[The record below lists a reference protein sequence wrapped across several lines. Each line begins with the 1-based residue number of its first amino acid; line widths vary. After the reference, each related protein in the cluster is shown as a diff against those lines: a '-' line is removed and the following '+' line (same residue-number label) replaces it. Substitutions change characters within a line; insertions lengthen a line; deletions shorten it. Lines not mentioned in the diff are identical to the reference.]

1 MASQE
6 ALIESATVGEARR
19 EGEAP
24 YLQPPPGRRYVR
36 TFLFSRRVD
45 APLARIHLIA
55 RTILV
60 LCLSGAQLRT
70 INTDHPDLAGA
81 IVLWLCGL
89 LLFAL
94 SGMHAKIARLYLL
107 LTLPTLFSLLVTW
120 TLLNPIPG
128 HVVLFQQPIYAGVVH
143 LSLAIWQPIWLAIV
157 VGYYIWRRG
166 LITGILIASIV
177 TIILTHIVAFPEWTF
192 ASVPFFHPLQLYISD
207 LGLERAITK
216 VIGYSAMILSTVAL
230 VVTSRD
236 VELIGALRQLR
247 VPQAIIFFL
256 STVFRALNLAL
267 TDYETIY
274 QAQIARAINARPR
287 SFFRQL
293 RDLGSIAVPM
303 VAMMIRRSSE
313 IGDALLARG
322 YKLGQPMEN
331 YYETSPWHTLDW
343 LVLALSLVL
352 LYLAVGPFPGLTAL
366 LQRG

>member
-1 MASQE
+1 MASQKALIDGVASQE
-6 ALIESATVGEARR
+6 ALSESD
-19 EGEAP
+19 AP
-24 YLQPPPGRRYVR
+24 YLQPPPGRHYVR

-55 RTILV
+55 RAVLV

-89 LLFAL
+89 LLFTL
-94 SGMHAKIARLYLL
+94 SGMHARIARLYLL
-107 LTLPTLFSLLVTW
+107 LTLPTLCSLLITW

-128 HVVLFQQPIYAGVVH
+128 HVVLFQQPIYTGIIH
-143 LSLAIWQPIWLAIV
+143 LSLAAWQPLWLAIV
-157 VGYYIWRRG
+157 IGYYVWRRG
-166 LITGILIASIV
+166 IITGILIATVV
-177 TIILTHIVAFPEWTF
+177 TIILTHIVILPEWTF
-192 ASVPFFHPLQLYISD
+192 ASVRFFHPLQLYISD

-322 YKLGQPMEN
+322 YKLGQNMEN
-331 YYETSPWHTLDW
+331 YYETSPWRTIDW
-343 LVLALSLVL
+343 LVLVLSLGL

-366 LQRG
+366 VQRG

>member
-1 MASQE
+1 MSSQKM
-6 ALIESATVGEARR
+6 LLD
-19 EGEAP
+19 AP

-107 LTLPTLFSLLVTW
+107 LTLPTLCSLLLTW

-128 HVVLFQQPIYAGVVH
+128 HIVLLQQPIYTGVIH
-143 LSLAIWQPIWLAIV
+143 WSLALWQPLWLAII
-157 VGYYIWRRG
+157 VGYYLWKRS
-166 LITGILIASIV
+166 ITMGVLIATVLTIIV
-177 TIILTHIVAFPEWTF
+177 THVLVVPEWTF
-192 ASVPFFHPLQLYISD
+192 ASVRFFHPLQLYISD
-207 LGLERAITK
+207 VGLERAITK

-247 VPQAIIFFL
+247 VPQVIVFFL

-293 RDLGSIAVPM
+293 RDLGNIAVPM

-322 YKLGQPMEN
+322 YRLGQPMED
-331 YYETSPWHTLDW
+331 YYETSPWRTLDW
-343 LVLALSLVL
+343 LILALSLGL

>member
-1 MASQE
+1 MASQK
-6 ALIESATVGEARR
+6 ALLDNVAAQKSLPRTD
-19 EGEAP
+19 AP

-45 APLARIHLIA
+45 APLAHIHLIA

-60 LCLSGAQLRT
+60 LCLSAAQLRT

-107 LTLPTLFSLLVTW
+107 LTLPTLFSLLFTW

-128 HVVLFQQPIYAGVVH
+128 HVVLFQQPVYSGI
-143 LSLAIWQPIWLAIV
+143 LSFSLAAWQPLWLAIV
-157 VGYYIWRRG
+157 VGYYLWRRG
-166 LITGILIASIV
+166 ILAGMLIATV
-177 TIILTHIVAFPEWTF
+177 FTLLLTHLVALPEWTF
-192 ASVPFFHPLQLYISD
+192 ASVRFFHPLQLYISD

-236 VELIGALRQLR
+236 VELIGSLRQLR

-313 IGDALLARG
+313 IGDALMARG
-322 YKLGQPMEN
+322 YKLGQNMEN
-331 YYETSPWHTLDW
+331 YYETSPWRSIDW
-343 LVLALSLVL
+343 LVLVVSLGL

>member
-1 MASQE
+1 
-6 ALIESATVGEARR
+6 V
-19 EGEAP
+19 

-45 APLARIHLIA
+45 APLARIHLVA

-60 LCLSGAQLRT
+60 LCLSAAQLRT

-107 LTLPTLFSLLVTW
+107 LTLPTLCSLLVTW

-128 HVVLFQQPIYAGVVH
+128 HVVLLQQPIYAGVIH
-143 LSLAIWQPIWLAIV
+143 LSLAVWQLLWLAMI
-157 VGYYIWRRG
+157 VGYYFWRRG
-166 LITGILIASIV
+166 IVMGVLIATVVMLIV
-177 TIILTHIVAFPEWTF
+177 THVVALPEWTF
-192 ASVPFFHPLQLYISD
+192 ASVRFFHPVQLYISD
-207 LGLERAITK
+207 VGLERAITK

-247 VPQAIIFFL
+247 VPQVIIFFL

-267 TDYETIY
+267 NDYETIY

-287 SFFRQL
+287 NFFRQL

-322 YKLGQPMEN
+322 YTLGQNMEN
-331 YYETSPWHTLDW
+331 YYETSPWRTLDW
-343 LVLALSLVL
+343 LILVLSLGL
-352 LYLAVGPFPGLTAL
+352 LYLAIGPFPGLTAL